1 MQLFYPLQVSETLIH
16 LEQIVAIKT
25 SLRAL
30 HDASTFPSGVK
41 YCQQRKKANLDAK
54 MEQTTEVKTRLIQL
68 N

>member
-25 SLRAL
+25 RNSSLRAL

-41 YCQQRKKANLDAK
+41 YCQQRRKANLDAK
-54 MEQTTEVKTRLIQL
+54 ME
-68 N
+68 